1 MNPSSLDFAL
11 CKLMDLGGGK
21 AAGSGT
27 GNAGD
32 IRLEMLKFTRQKT
45 PDIGGENIVL
55 IFHIR
60 REGEEPAGGET
71 AGGSGTAGTANP
83 SCSAASEA
91 LRMRNG
97 LSPSSERSSPSPNG
111 TPSGGSSITAS
122 RRRADTGSR
131 PSERQSPLWTRQSS
145 SAKNR
150 SSTKRL
156 PGYPHTSS

>member
-1 MNPSSLDFAL
+1 MNQSSLEFAL

-21 AAGSGT
+21 AVGSGT

-71 AGGSGTAGTANP
+71 GGSGTAGTAD
-83 SCSAASEA
+83 
-91 LRMRNG
+91 
-97 LSPSSERSSPSPNG
+97 
-111 TPSGGSSITAS
+111 TP
-122 RRRADTGSR
+122 ADA
-131 PSERQSPLWTRQSS
+131 PSETHV
-145 SAKNR
+145 
-150 SSTKRL
+150 
-156 PGYPHTSS
+156 PGKILEA

>member
-1 MNPSSLDFAL
+1 MNQSSLEFAL

-21 AAGSGT
+21 AAGSGP

-71 AGGSGTAGTANP
+71 AGGSGTAGTAD
-83 SCSAASEA
+83 
-91 LRMRNG
+91 
-97 LSPSSERSSPSPNG
+97 
-111 TPSGGSSITAS
+111 TPADAHAETP
-122 RRRADTGSR
+122 ADTHAETPARGKI
-131 PSERQSPLWTRQSS
+131 PE
-145 SAKNR
+145 A
-150 SSTKRL
+150 
-156 PGYPHTSS
+156 

>member
-27 GNAGD
+27 GSTGD

-60 REGEEPAGGET
+60 REGEEPVGGEN
-71 AGGSGTAGTANP
+71 GSSGTAGTADAP
-83 SCSAASEA
+83 EH
-91 LRMRNG
+91 R
-97 LSPSSERSSPSPNG
+97 
-111 TPSGGSSITAS
+111 T
-122 RRRADTGSR
+122 ADTHVDRAVDTHADAHAETPADTHAETPVRGKIL
-131 PSERQSPLWTRQSS
+131 E
-145 SAKNR
+145 A
-150 SSTKRL
+150 
-156 PGYPHTSS
+156 

>member
-1 MNPSSLDFAL
+1 MNQSSLEFAL

-71 AGGSGTAGTANP
+71 AGGSGTAGTAD
-83 SCSAASEA
+83 
-91 LRMRNG
+91 
-97 LSPSSERSSPSPNG
+97 
-111 TPSGGSSITAS
+111 TPAHTPADAHAETP
-122 RRRADTGSR
+122 ADTHAETPARGKIL
-131 PSERQSPLWTRQSS
+131 E
-145 SAKNR
+145 A
-150 SSTKRL
+150 
-156 PGYPHTSS
+156 

>member
-71 AGGSGTAGTANP
+71 AGGSGTAGTADAP
-83 SCSAASEA
+83 AH
-91 LRMRNG
+91 R
-97 LSPSSERSSPSPNG
+97 
-111 TPSGGSSITAS
+111 T
-122 RRRADTGSR
+122 ADTHVDR
-131 PSERQSPLWTRQSS
+131 AVDTHADI
-145 SAKNR
+145 SAEKPAG
-150 SSTKRL
+150 THAETTV
-156 PGYPHTSS
+156 PGKILEA